1 MTWEVFGHNIF
12 LIVAVSFLVSA
23 FLVPVAKKIAFHIGA
38 VDKPNKRRVN
48 KVEMPTQGGLAIFAS
63 FLLCFML
70 FVDMN
75 TQMFSILIG
84 SFLIILTGMI
94 DGINPIKAR
103 HKMLAQIIAASIVVF
118 YGGIYLTEITLPG
131 IYLLLPTLANQI
143 ISVVFIVGIINA
155 INLIDG
161 LDGLCA
167 GVSSIYFLT
176 IAIIAFTLNM
186 LGGLDIILSLIMFGA
201 TLGFLFHN
209 FPPAKIYLGD
219 TGSMFLGYIISVIA
233 LVLITVG
240 YMNFT
245 SNTLNTTE
253 TTGMLL
259 DSEQMAGIG
268 DAKLVNSNNVV
279 NNNEEVSSSISDSA
293 PENEVNTQN
302 TTTNVVEDVS
312 AKNYSSEYFVAS
324 KLERDKMYSQMLET
338 YQRLLENSTIT
349 PEQKAIFT
357 QELTKIN
364 NEKTSIMIS
373 ENLITN
379 MGYENVVIFIND
391 NSVSVIIK
399 AEKLEEADIAKIQNI
414 VCREIGVSTEMVH
427 ISLK

>member
-1 MTWEVFGHNIF
+1 M
-12 LIVAVSFLVSA
+12 IVNM
-23 FLVPVAKKIAFHIGA
+23 KIL
-38 VDKPNKRRVN
+38 KR
-48 KVEMPTQGGLAIFAS
+48 
-63 FLLCFML
+63 
-70 FVDMN
+70 
-75 TQMFSILIG
+75 
-84 SFLIILTGMI
+84 
-94 DGINPIKAR
+94 
-103 HKMLAQIIAASIVVF
+103 
-118 YGGIYLTEITLPG
+118 
-131 IYLLLPTLANQI
+131 NQI
-143 ISVVFIVGIINA
+143 
-155 INLIDG
+155 
-161 LDGLCA
+161 
-167 GVSSIYFLT
+167 
-176 IAIIAFTLNM
+176 
-186 LGGLDIILSLIMFGA
+186 
-201 TLGFLFHN
+201 
-209 FPPAKIYLGD
+209 
-219 TGSMFLGYIISVIA
+219 IISVIA

-349 PEQKAIFT
+349 AEQKAIFT

>member
-1 MTWEVFGHNIF
+1 M
-12 LIVAVSFLVSA
+12 IVNM
-23 FLVPVAKKIAFHIGA
+23 KIL
-38 VDKPNKRRVN
+38 KR
-48 KVEMPTQGGLAIFAS
+48 
-63 FLLCFML
+63 
-70 FVDMN
+70 
-75 TQMFSILIG
+75 
-84 SFLIILTGMI
+84 
-94 DGINPIKAR
+94 
-103 HKMLAQIIAASIVVF
+103 
-118 YGGIYLTEITLPG
+118 
-131 IYLLLPTLANQI
+131 NQI
-143 ISVVFIVGIINA
+143 
-155 INLIDG
+155 
-161 LDGLCA
+161 
-167 GVSSIYFLT
+167 
-176 IAIIAFTLNM
+176 
-186 LGGLDIILSLIMFGA
+186 
-201 TLGFLFHN
+201 
-209 FPPAKIYLGD
+209 
-219 TGSMFLGYIISVIA
+219 IISVIA

-302 TTTNVVEDVS
+302 TTTNVVDDVS

-349 PEQKAIFT
+349 AEQKAIFT

>member
-1 MTWEVFGHNIF
+1 M
-12 LIVAVSFLVSA
+12 IVNM
-23 FLVPVAKKIAFHIGA
+23 KIL
-38 VDKPNKRRVN
+38 KR
-48 KVEMPTQGGLAIFAS
+48 
-63 FLLCFML
+63 
-70 FVDMN
+70 
-75 TQMFSILIG
+75 
-84 SFLIILTGMI
+84 
-94 DGINPIKAR
+94 
-103 HKMLAQIIAASIVVF
+103 
-118 YGGIYLTEITLPG
+118 
-131 IYLLLPTLANQI
+131 NQI
-143 ISVVFIVGIINA
+143 
-155 INLIDG
+155 
-161 LDGLCA
+161 
-167 GVSSIYFLT
+167 
-176 IAIIAFTLNM
+176 
-186 LGGLDIILSLIMFGA
+186 
-201 TLGFLFHN
+201 
-209 FPPAKIYLGD
+209 
-219 TGSMFLGYIISVIA
+219 IISVIA